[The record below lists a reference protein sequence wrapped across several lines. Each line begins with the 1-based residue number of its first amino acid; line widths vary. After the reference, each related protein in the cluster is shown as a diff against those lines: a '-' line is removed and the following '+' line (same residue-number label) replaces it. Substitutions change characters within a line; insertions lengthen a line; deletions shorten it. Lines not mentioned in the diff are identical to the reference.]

1 MNLKNL
7 RINNNLRQEDVAK
20 IINKSSVA
28 YGYYETGS
36 REPDIKTLITLANYF
51 DVSLDYLCGRTWN
64 NKIGYI
70 PDNRKDLITQLLAL
84 SDAEFNE
91 IAIYVKGYIAGKS
104 KQQTI
109 NFYTPDEI

>member
-1 MNLKNL
+1 MNMKF
-7 RINNNLRQEDVAK
+7 LRQQLNKNQDEVAK
-20 IINKSSVA
+20 DLQITRTKYARI
-28 YGYYETGS
+28 ETGES
-36 REPDIKTLITLANYF
+36 NPTIETLVKIANYF
-51 DVSLDYLCGRTWN
+51 DTSLDYLCGRKWN
-64 NKIGYI
+64 NGIGYI

-84 SDAEFNE
+84 PDTEFNE